1 MHRDTLKTMHTA
13 YIGLGANLPSH
24 AGPPQATL
32 AAAATRL
39 ASLGHITARSALY
52 STQPVGYADQPRF
65 VNAAVALETD
75 LQPRQLLDALLALER
90 DYGRDRTNAT
100 PDGPRTLDLDILL
113 YGDLVISEPTL
124 EIPHPRLAQRAFV
137 LIPLNEIAPA
147 AIDPRSGTTIAQL
160 LHQLSSTS
168 GNAADAVIKLQ
179 NEAWQPT
186 GNQASQSSSSA
197 AK

>member
-32 AAAATRL
+32 ATAATRL
-39 ASLGHITARSALY
+39 ASLGHITACSSLY

-75 LQPRQLLDALLALER
+75 LTAAPTPRRAASPRARL
-90 DYGRDRTNAT
+90 GRDRTNAT

-124 EIPHPRLAQRAFV
+124 EIPHPGLPSGLSCSSRSMKSHQQPSIRAAE
-137 LIPLNEIAPA
+137 PP
-147 AIDPRSGTTIAQL
+147 
-160 LHQLSSTS
+160 
-168 GNAADAVIKLQ
+168 
-179 NEAWQPT
+179 
-186 GNQASQSSSSA
+186 
-197 AK
+197 